1 MVATLTFLHRSTAGT
16 GSNTILHNQHR
27 TVTIEMAWIQRMK
40 EVEPVLDLLGYLLR
54 RHPKIHAVNHPP
66 ICFSKSLAPNG
77 MHRFT
82 SSPGVSVASLVVEL
96 LGTSL

>member
-1 MVATLTFLHRSTAGT
+1 
-16 GSNTILHNQHR
+16 
-27 TVTIEMAWIQRMK
+27 MK

-82 SSPGVSVASLVVEL
+82 SSPGVSVACVSVSITVGDTGTRTNTREGSVTSLVVEL